1 MEKTDLKALAAIALL
16 YLAIESLGVTCPI
29 LYLTGIACA
38 GCGMSR
44 AWLALLRGNLA
55 EAARFHPL
63 FWLPVPAAALLL
75 FRHRLPRRVFLWAM
89 GAVCALFLGVYLVR
103 LFSPGDDVVV
113 FRPAQGFLVQMLRR
127 LCGGTGQIHTKAP
140 DRSGPKKGDY
150 YEMLEMRS

>member
-1 MEKTDLKALAAIALL
+1 MHTKDIQALAAVALF
-16 YLAIESLGVTCPI
+16 YIVIESLGVTCPI
-29 LYLTGIACA
+29 LFLTGISCA

-44 AWLALLRGNLA
+44 AWLSLLRLDLA
-55 EAARFHPL
+55 GAFAFHPL

-75 FRHRLPRRVFLWAM
+75 FRRRLPRRVFLWAM

-127 LCGGTGQIHTKAP
+127 LCGGA
-140 DRSGPKKGDY
+140 
-150 YEMLEMRS
+150 

>member
-1 MEKTDLKALAAIALL
+1 MKHPDKQGWTALAAIVLF
-16 YLAIESLGVTCPI
+16 YLVIESLGVTCPI
-29 LYLTGIACA
+29 RFLTGVSCA

-44 AWLALLRGNLA
+44 AWLSLLRGNLA

-113 FRPAQGFLVQMLRR
+113 FRPAQGFLVQTLRR
-127 LCGGTGQIHTKAP
+127 LCGGA
-140 DRSGPKKGDY
+140 
-150 YEMLEMRS
+150 